1 MHHNTTHIREIHNIG
16 YELVYDNLKTSSQQA
31 KQLLWHRVV
40 AAGSSHRV
48 EEVIDEVVSLPA
60 ALL

>member
-1 MHHNTTHIREIHNIG
+1 MHHNITHIHEIHNIG
-16 YELVYDNLKTSSQQA
+16 YDNVKTSLQQA
-31 KQLLWHRVV
+31 KQLLWRCVI

-48 EEVIDEVVSLPA
+48 EEAIDEVVSLPA